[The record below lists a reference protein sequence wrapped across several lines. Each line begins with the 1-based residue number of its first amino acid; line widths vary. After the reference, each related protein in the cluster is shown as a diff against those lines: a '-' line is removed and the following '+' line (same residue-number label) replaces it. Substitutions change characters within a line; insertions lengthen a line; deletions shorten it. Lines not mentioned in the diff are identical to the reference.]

1 MKKPSFLDI
10 EDEADATAENLLD
23 VEVDPPVSPV
33 LESSFLDMDRGKES
47 FDTLRSADSGYYM

>member
-10 EDEADATAENLLD
+10 EDEADTTVENLLD

-33 LESSFLDMDRGKES
+33 MDSSFLDMDRGKES
-47 FDTLRSADSGYYM
+47 FDTLRSSDSGYYI